1 MKITVDRAARI
12 VLPKPVRDK
21 MRLTPGSTLEL
32 ESEGEHIALR
42 AVRPQAALH
51 KEFGVWVFQGASA
64 DESIPDLLQESRENG
79 CASCQV
85 ERILRQLGA
94 DCRVLGRA

>member
-1 MKITVDRAARI
+1 MSMKITVDRAGRV

-32 ESEGEHIALR
+32 ESQAEHVTLR

-51 KEFGVWVFQGASA
+51 KEFGIWVFQGAST
-64 DESIPDLLQESRENG
+64 DESIPDLLQASREK
-79 CASCQV
+79 
-85 ERILRQLGA
+85 
-94 DCRVLGRA
+94 RVRELPG

>member
-1 MKITVDRAARI
+1 MSAKITVDRAGRV

-32 ESEGEHIALR
+32 ECEGEQITLR

-51 KEFGVWVFQGASA
+51 KEFGIWVFQGAST
-64 DESIPDLLQESRENG
+64 DESIPDLLQESREKRMRELKG
-79 CASCQV
+79 
-85 ERILRQLGA
+85 
-94 DCRVLGRA
+94 

>member
-1 MKITVDRAARI
+1 MSTKITIDRAGRV

-32 ESEGEHIALR
+32 ESEGEHITLR

-51 KEFGVWVFQGASA
+51 KEFGIWVFQGAST
-64 DESIPDLLQESRENG
+64 DESIPDLLQESREKRMRELKG
-79 CASCQV
+79 
-85 ERILRQLGA
+85 
-94 DCRVLGRA
+94 